1 MAAAATTLLLLGL
14 VACGRTSSSP
24 AGSVR
29 ELNIYSWSDF
39 LAPDVLA
46 DFEKESGIKV
56 NLVAFPS
63 QETLEAT
70 LLTGHTHYDVA
81 VVAGDFLGR
90 LVKAHVFRELDRAQL
105 PNWGNLD
112 VEVMARLATEDAGNR
127 YAVAYD
133 WGATGIAYN
142 VDKLRQLSPDAPP
155 DSWRLILDPSVVS
168 RYASCGISIVD
179 SPNELV
185 GVALIANGKDPNTT
199 NEADVEA
206 AARRLMAIRR
216 YVRKI
221 DSDMQIADLA
231 SGDIC
236 LMVTWPTIF
245 VQARRRNSEVGGHDQ
260 LRFVIPSEGATS
272 WLDAFAIPADAP
284 HPAEAHAFINYMMRA
299 DVAARGANYLGQAS
313 ANSAALPLIQAPLRD
328 DPSIYPPAADRK
340 ALIPLHARPEAT
352 NRTVTRIWTQ
362 FRTGH

>member
-1 MAAAATTLLLLGL
+1 MLLLLTL
-14 VACGRTSSSP
+14 VACGRTQPSP

-29 ELNIYSWSDF
+29 ELNIFSWSDF

-56 NLVAFPS
+56 NLVNYPS
-63 QETLEAT
+63 QEVLEAT
-70 LLTGHTHYDVA
+70 LLTGHTNYDVA

-90 LVKAHVFRELDRAQL
+90 LVKAHVFSELDRAQL
-105 PNWGNLD
+105 ANWSNLD
-112 VEVMARLATEDAGNR
+112 AEVMARLATEDAGNR
-127 YAVAYD
+127 FAVPYD

-142 VDKLRQLSPDAPP
+142 VDKLKQLSPDAPLH
-155 DSWRLILDPSVVS
+155 SWRLIFDPSVIS
-168 RYASCGISIVD
+168 RYASCGISIID

-199 NEADVEA
+199 NAVDVEA

-245 VQARRRNSEVGGHDQ
+245 VQAQRRASEVGGHDQ
-260 LRFVIPSEGATS
+260 LRFEIPTEGATS

-299 DVAARGANYLGQAS
+299 DVAARGANFLGNAS
-313 ANSAALPLIQAPLRD
+313 ANKAALPLIQALLRD
-328 DPSIYPPAADRK
+328 DPSIYPPAAVRQ
-340 ALIPLHARPEAT
+340 ALQPLHARTEAT
-352 NRTVTRIWTQ
+352 SRVVTRVWTE